1 MTYHTTTTTT
11 FYDWFQH
18 VSELKAEGKSWRAI
32 GKIMNKDHSN
42 LAKKYKRQLE
52 KNYSKLNKSE
62 RVTDSNTN
70 ISLSKSSLSKNNNSV
85 SVGHHRSVSPENNY
99 HELKRLPK
107 YGNLPPTGYKSN
119 LSDDDWIINYCG
131 ILYSWKIP
139 YLTEM
144 RKFLRESVKGIVY
157 LPRGHGKTKSVIGLE
172 VRDILE
178 NYSSLLMLVSG
189 PSAQRK
195 LFREFKRIITSAKVR
210 RDYGDILISFSTIT
224 GEAYYVDS
232 LQKQIDPAVKVVGR
246 GGDVIGS
253 HPDKIHFE
261 DIIQEEFKSDE
272 SNEGLKV
279 WYAEV
284 IEYCANINTRITVT
298 GTRKGVDD
306 FYSWLAKLHYEVKH
320 KRSIDKITGRWPD
333 YSDFLKET
341 YDDGSGL
348 IRERYVSLDISNGT
362 FGTLNCPNWPTERL
376 LKKRTD
382 PETSSSF
389 ESQMQNHPLPSQGL
403 YFNTNDFIVIDA
415 TKYNNNDYNDYYV
428 FIDPAYGRSKKSDYT
443 SILVACVMSPK
454 LLIVDGIIDRLS
466 FPEIEAWLKKYI
478 EKYSPHSVYA
488 EDNFLQIWLLQHTK
502 AMAWPMIG
510 ITQTKNKIMR
520 ISATKAHWIEHR
532 IEILRNYPG
541 REKLYN
547 EYVQYDETDS
557 TTSKHDDGLDTV
569 AMMCE
574 ELAHFVRSEGI
585 SWYS

>member
-1 MTYHTTTTTT
+1 MVPVNSQQVSTLE
-11 FYDWFQH
+11 YDLYTHMESMMQ
-18 VSELKAEGKSWRAI
+18 EGKTYRQMEKITGKDKSWLHRYHKREKA
-32 GKIMNKDHSN
+32 KRHNKYSN
-42 LAKKYKRQLE
+42 
-52 KNYSKLNKSE
+52 NKSE
-62 RVTDSNTN
+62 RVSAIKSKNF
-70 ISLSKSSLSKNNNSV
+70 ISLSRQSSSKKVTLKHTNKTAT
-85 SVGHHRSVSPENNY
+85 PENY

-107 YGNLPPTGYKSN
+107 YGNLPPTGYKSDLN
-119 LSDDDWIINYCG
+119 DDDWIVHYG
-131 ILYSWKIP
+131 GPTYDWKIP

-144 RKFLRESVKGIVY
+144 RQFLRHKVKGMVY
-157 LPRGHGKTKSVIGLE
+157 EPRGHGKTKSVIPLD
-172 VRDILE
+172 VRDIVE
-178 NYSSLLMLVSG
+178 QYTTLLLLCSG

-195 LFREFKRIITSAKVR
+195 LFREFKRIITSPKVR
-210 RDYGDILISFSTIT
+210 RDYGDIIISFSTIT
-224 GEAYYVDS
+224 GEAYYVDAI
-232 LQKQIDPAVKVVGR
+232 QKQIDSAVKVVGR

-261 DIIQEEFKSDE
+261 DIVQEEFKSDE
-272 SNEGLKV
+272 SNEGLKI
-279 WYAEV
+279 WYSEV
-284 IEYCANINTRITVT
+284 MEYCANIHTRITVT

-306 FYSWLAKLHYEVKH
+306 FYSWLASQNYEILH
-320 KRSIDKITGRWPD
+320 KRSIEKLSGRWPTIED
-333 YSDFLKET
+333 LEIEH

-348 IRERYVSLDISNGT
+348 IRSKYVGIKINGT
-362 FGTLNCPNWPTERL
+362 FETLNCPNWPLKRL
-376 LKKRTD
+376 LMQRTLN
-382 PETSSSF
+382 PQSF
-389 ESQMQNHPLPSQGL
+389 ESQMQNNPLPSQGL
-403 YFNTNDFIVIDA
+403 YFNASDFMIIDA

-466 FPEIEAWLKKYI
+466 FPEIEGWLKKYI
-478 EKYSPHSVYA
+478 DKYKPHSVYA